1 MRSIFPPVL
10 PTFTLSSSSPTLLM
24 LPGVFISPQLAPDLE
39 LSSIFHPVS
48 HFMNYDDL
56 IPSVIDKGIE
66 NRVFFLSKLYIL
78 ILIIQ
83 IYILSPILYSIS
95 FHYYI

>member
-1 MRSIFPPVL
+1 
-10 PTFTLSSSSPTLLM
+10 M
-24 LPGVFISPQLAPDLE
+24 LPGVFLSPQLAPNLE
-39 LSSIFHPVS
+39 LSSTLHPVS

-56 IPSVIDKGIE
+56 IPSVIDIGIE
-66 NRVFFLSKLYIL
+66 NRGFFLSKIYIL

-83 IYILSPILYSIS
+83 IYILSPNLYSVS